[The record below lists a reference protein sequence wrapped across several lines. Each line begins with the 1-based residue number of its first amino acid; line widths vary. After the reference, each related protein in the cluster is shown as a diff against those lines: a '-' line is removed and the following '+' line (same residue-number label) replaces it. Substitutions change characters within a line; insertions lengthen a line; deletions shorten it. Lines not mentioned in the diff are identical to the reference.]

1 MFRKI
6 IKLFIP
12 QLIIKLINYFLK
24 RNIKIEKS
32 FANWSEAILSSGKYS
47 NNKIFHKSKNSF
59 LKVIRGKAV
68 YERDSVLFFNKN
80 LNLPLISLMERIRKK
95 KRINY

>member
-1 MFRKI
+1 MFRKV

-12 QLIIKLINYFLK
+12 QPIIKIINYILK

-32 FANWSEAILSSGKYS
+32 FDNWNQAILSSGKYS
-47 NNKIFHKSKNSF
+47 NIKIFHKSKNSF
-59 LKVIRGKAV
+59 LKVIKGKAL

-80 LNLPLISLMERIRKK
+80 LNLSLISLMERVRKEK
-95 KRINY
+95 